1 MDQIYDVYAQNDD
14 IYFIYSEFQKAQ
26 QNKLNREREDKYVS
40 RIKDF
45 INCCIRD
52 EYVKYFKKNT
62 QIETTDRI
70 FHILAPVFY
79 VLIVISVFPQ
89 IVIKLAQLI
98 GFQSPA
104 NMVFLLVIFAL
115 MFKSF
120 QSTLE
125 ISQLQYKIEE
135 LTQKIALEEHKE

>member
-1 MDQIYDVYAQNDD
+1 MSVALRILLIVVSVMNTLN
-14 IYFIYSEFQKAQ
+14 ILRRIRKS
-26 QNKLNREREDKYVS
+26 KL
-40 RIKDF
+40 
-45 INCCIRD
+45 
-52 EYVKYFKKNT
+52 
-62 QIETTDRI
+62 QIEYSI
-70 FHILAPVFY
+70 FWLLFSM

-104 NMVFLLVIFAL
+104 NLVFLLVIFAL

>member
-1 MDQIYDVYAQNDD
+1 MSIALRVLLIIVSVMNTLNILRRIRKSKLQID
-14 IYFIYSEFQKAQ
+14 YS
-26 QNKLNREREDKYVS
+26 
-40 RIKDF
+40 
-45 INCCIRD
+45 
-52 EYVKYFKKNT
+52 
-62 QIETTDRI
+62 I
-70 FHILAPVFY
+70 FWLVFSMI
-79 VLIVISVFPQ
+79 LIVIAVFPQ
-89 IVIKLAQLI
+89 IVIKLAQII

-115 MFKSF
+115 LFKSF

>member
-1 MDQIYDVYAQNDD
+1 MSIALRVLLIIVSVMNTLNILRRIRKSKLQID
-14 IYFIYSEFQKAQ
+14 YS
-26 QNKLNREREDKYVS
+26 
-40 RIKDF
+40 
-45 INCCIRD
+45 
-52 EYVKYFKKNT
+52 
-62 QIETTDRI
+62 I
-70 FHILAPVFY
+70 FWLVFSMI
-79 VLIVISVFPQ
+79 LIVIAVFPQ
-89 IVIKLAQLI
+89 IVIKLAQII

-115 MFKSF
+115 VFKSF

>member
-1 MDQIYDVYAQNDD
+1 MSVALRILLIFVSVMNTLN
-14 IYFIYSEFQKAQ
+14 ILRRIRKS
-26 QNKLNREREDKYVS
+26 KL
-40 RIKDF
+40 
-45 INCCIRD
+45 
-52 EYVKYFKKNT
+52 
-62 QIETTDRI
+62 QIEYSI
-70 FHILAPVFY
+70 FWLLFSM
-79 VLIVISVFPQ
+79 VLIVISIFPQ

>member
-1 MDQIYDVYAQNDD
+1 MSVALRILLIVVSVMNTLN
-14 IYFIYSEFQKAQ
+14 ILRRIRKS
-26 QNKLNREREDKYVS
+26 KL
-40 RIKDF
+40 
-45 INCCIRD
+45 
-52 EYVKYFKKNT
+52 
-62 QIETTDRI
+62 QIEYSI
-70 FHILAPVFY
+70 FWLLFSM
-79 VLIVISVFPQ
+79 VLIVISIFPQ

>member
-1 MDQIYDVYAQNDD
+1 MSIALRVLLIIVSVMNTLNILIRIRKSKLQID
-14 IYFIYSEFQKAQ
+14 YS
-26 QNKLNREREDKYVS
+26 
-40 RIKDF
+40 
-45 INCCIRD
+45 
-52 EYVKYFKKNT
+52 
-62 QIETTDRI
+62 I
-70 FHILAPVFY
+70 FWLVFSMI
-79 VLIVISVFPQ
+79 LIVIAVFPQ
-89 IVIKLAQLI
+89 IVIKLAQRI

>member
-1 MDQIYDVYAQNDD
+1 MSIALRVLLIIVSVMNTLNILRRIRKSKLQID
-14 IYFIYSEFQKAQ
+14 YS
-26 QNKLNREREDKYVS
+26 
-40 RIKDF
+40 
-45 INCCIRD
+45 
-52 EYVKYFKKNT
+52 
-62 QIETTDRI
+62 I
-70 FHILAPVFY
+70 FWLVFSM
-79 VLIVISVFPQ
+79 VLIVIAVFPQ
-89 IVIKLAQLI
+89 IVIKLAQII

>member
-1 MDQIYDVYAQNDD
+1 MSIALRVLLIIVSVMNTLNILRRIRKSKLQID
-14 IYFIYSEFQKAQ
+14 YS
-26 QNKLNREREDKYVS
+26 
-40 RIKDF
+40 
-45 INCCIRD
+45 
-52 EYVKYFKKNT
+52 
-62 QIETTDRI
+62 I
-70 FHILAPVFY
+70 FWLVFSMILT
-79 VLIVISVFPQ
+79 VIAVFPQ
-89 IVIKLAQLI
+89 IVIKLAQII

>member
-1 MDQIYDVYAQNDD
+1 MSIALRVLLIIVSVMNTLN
-14 IYFIYSEFQKAQ
+14 ILRRIRKS
-26 QNKLNREREDKYVS
+26 KL
-40 RIKDF
+40 
-45 INCCIRD
+45 
-52 EYVKYFKKNT
+52 
-62 QIETTDRI
+62 QIEYSI
-70 FHILAPVFY
+70 FWLLFSM

-89 IVIKLAQLI
+89 IVIKLAQII

>member
-1 MDQIYDVYAQNDD
+1 MSIALRILLIVVSVMNTLNILRRIRKSKLQID
-14 IYFIYSEFQKAQ
+14 YS
-26 QNKLNREREDKYVS
+26 
-40 RIKDF
+40 
-45 INCCIRD
+45 
-52 EYVKYFKKNT
+52 
-62 QIETTDRI
+62 I
-70 FHILAPVFY
+70 FWLVFSM
-79 VLIVISVFPQ
+79 VLIVIAIFPQ

-125 ISQLQYKIEE
+125 ISQLQYKLEE
-135 LTQKIALEEHKE
+135 LTQKIALEEHKK

>member
-1 MDQIYDVYAQNDD
+1 MSIALRVLLIIVSVMNTLNILRRIRKSKLQID
-14 IYFIYSEFQKAQ
+14 YS
-26 QNKLNREREDKYVS
+26 
-40 RIKDF
+40 
-45 INCCIRD
+45 
-52 EYVKYFKKNT
+52 
-62 QIETTDRI
+62 I
-70 FHILAPVFY
+70 FWLVFSMI
-79 VLIVISVFPQ
+79 LIVIAVFPQ
-89 IVIKLAQLI
+89 IVIKLAQMI

>member
-1 MDQIYDVYAQNDD
+1 MSIALRVLLIIVSVMNTLNILRRIRKSKLQID
-14 IYFIYSEFQKAQ
+14 YS
-26 QNKLNREREDKYVS
+26 
-40 RIKDF
+40 
-45 INCCIRD
+45 
-52 EYVKYFKKNT
+52 
-62 QIETTDRI
+62 I
-70 FHILAPVFY
+70 FWLVFSMI
-79 VLIVISVFPQ
+79 LIVIAVFPQ
-89 IVIKLAQLI
+89 IVIKLAQII

-104 NMVFLLVIFAL
+104 NMAFLLVIFAL

>member
-1 MDQIYDVYAQNDD
+1 M
-14 IYFIYSEFQKAQ
+14 
-26 QNKLNREREDKYVS
+26 
-40 RIKDF
+40 
-45 INCCIRD
+45 
-52 EYVKYFKKNT
+52 
-62 QIETTDRI
+62 
-70 FHILAPVFY
+70 
-79 VLIVISVFPQ
+79 VLIVISIFPQ

>member
-1 MDQIYDVYAQNDD
+1 MSIALRVLLIIVSVMNTLNILRRIRKSKLQID
-14 IYFIYSEFQKAQ
+14 YS
-26 QNKLNREREDKYVS
+26 
-40 RIKDF
+40 
-45 INCCIRD
+45 
-52 EYVKYFKKNT
+52 
-62 QIETTDRI
+62 I
-70 FHILAPVFY
+70 FWLVFSMI
-79 VLIVISVFPQ
+79 LIVIAVFPQ
-89 IVIKLAQLI
+89 IVIKLAQII

-135 LTQKIALEEHKE
+135 LTQKIALEENK

>member
-1 MDQIYDVYAQNDD
+1 MSIALRVLLIIVSVMNTLNILRRIRKSKLQID
-14 IYFIYSEFQKAQ
+14 YS
-26 QNKLNREREDKYVS
+26 
-40 RIKDF
+40 
-45 INCCIRD
+45 
-52 EYVKYFKKNT
+52 
-62 QIETTDRI
+62 I
-70 FHILAPVFY
+70 FWLVFSMI
-79 VLIVISVFPQ
+79 LIVIAVFPQ
-89 IVIKLAQLI
+89 IVIKLAQII

-135 LTQKIALEEHKE
+135 LTQQIALEEHKE

>member
-1 MDQIYDVYAQNDD
+1 MSIALRVLLIIVSVMNTLNILRRIRKSKLQID
-14 IYFIYSEFQKAQ
+14 YS
-26 QNKLNREREDKYVS
+26 
-40 RIKDF
+40 
-45 INCCIRD
+45 
-52 EYVKYFKKNT
+52 
-62 QIETTDRI
+62 I
-70 FHILAPVFY
+70 FWLVFSII
-79 VLIVISVFPQ
+79 LIVIAVFPQ
-89 IVIKLAQLI
+89 IVIKLAQII

>member
-1 MDQIYDVYAQNDD
+1 MSIALRVLLIIVSVMNTLNILRRIRKSKLQID
-14 IYFIYSEFQKAQ
+14 YS
-26 QNKLNREREDKYVS
+26 
-40 RIKDF
+40 
-45 INCCIRD
+45 
-52 EYVKYFKKNT
+52 
-62 QIETTDRI
+62 I
-70 FHILAPVFY
+70 FWLVFSMI
-79 VLIVISVFPQ
+79 LIVIAVFPQ
-89 IVIKLAQLI
+89 IVIKLAQII

-120 QSTLE
+120 QTTLE

>member
-1 MDQIYDVYAQNDD
+1 MSIALRVLLIIVSVMNTLNILRRIRKSKLQID
-14 IYFIYSEFQKAQ
+14 YS
-26 QNKLNREREDKYVS
+26 
-40 RIKDF
+40 
-45 INCCIRD
+45 
-52 EYVKYFKKNT
+52 
-62 QIETTDRI
+62 I
-70 FHILAPVFY
+70 FWLVFSMI
-79 VLIVISVFPQ
+79 LIVIAVFPQ
-89 IVIKLAQLI
+89 IVIKLAQII
-98 GFQSPA
+98 GFQSPV

>member
-1 MDQIYDVYAQNDD
+1 MSVALRILLIVVSVMNTLN
-14 IYFIYSEFQKAQ
+14 ILRRIRKS
-26 QNKLNREREDKYVS
+26 KL
-40 RIKDF
+40 
-45 INCCIRD
+45 
-52 EYVKYFKKNT
+52 
-62 QIETTDRI
+62 QIEYSI
-70 FHILAPVFY
+70 FWLLFSM

>member
-1 MDQIYDVYAQNDD
+1 MSIALRVLLIIVSVMNTLNILRRIRKSKLQID
-14 IYFIYSEFQKAQ
+14 YS
-26 QNKLNREREDKYVS
+26 
-40 RIKDF
+40 
-45 INCCIRD
+45 
-52 EYVKYFKKNT
+52 
-62 QIETTDRI
+62 I
-70 FHILAPVFY
+70 FWLVFSMI
-79 VLIVISVFPQ
+79 LIVIAVFPQ
-89 IVIKLAQLI
+89 IVIKLAQII

-135 LTQKIALEEHKE
+135 LTQEIALEEHKE

>member
-1 MDQIYDVYAQNDD
+1 MSIALRVLLIIVSVMNTLNILRRVRKSKLQID
-14 IYFIYSEFQKAQ
+14 YS
-26 QNKLNREREDKYVS
+26 
-40 RIKDF
+40 
-45 INCCIRD
+45 
-52 EYVKYFKKNT
+52 
-62 QIETTDRI
+62 I
-70 FHILAPVFY
+70 FWLVFSMI
-79 VLIVISVFPQ
+79 LIVIAVFPQ
-89 IVIKLAQLI
+89 IVIKLAQII

>member
-1 MDQIYDVYAQNDD
+1 MSIALRVLLIIVSVMNTLNILRRIRKSKLQID
-14 IYFIYSEFQKAQ
+14 YS
-26 QNKLNREREDKYVS
+26 
-40 RIKDF
+40 
-45 INCCIRD
+45 
-52 EYVKYFKKNT
+52 
-62 QIETTDRI
+62 I
-70 FHILAPVFY
+70 FWLVFSMI
-79 VLIVISVFPQ
+79 LIVIAVFPQ
-89 IVIKLAQLI
+89 IVIKLAQII

-115 MFKSF
+115 MFRSF

>member
-1 MDQIYDVYAQNDD
+1 MSIALRVLLIIVSVMNTLNILRRIRKSKLQID
-14 IYFIYSEFQKAQ
+14 YS
-26 QNKLNREREDKYVS
+26 
-40 RIKDF
+40 
-45 INCCIRD
+45 
-52 EYVKYFKKNT
+52 
-62 QIETTDRI
+62 I
-70 FHILAPVFY
+70 FWLVFSMI
-79 VLIVISVFPQ
+79 LIVIAVFPQ
-89 IVIKLAQLI
+89 IVIKLAQII

>member
-1 MDQIYDVYAQNDD
+1 MSISLRVLLIIVSVMNTLNILRRIRKSKLQID
-14 IYFIYSEFQKAQ
+14 YS
-26 QNKLNREREDKYVS
+26 
-40 RIKDF
+40 
-45 INCCIRD
+45 
-52 EYVKYFKKNT
+52 
-62 QIETTDRI
+62 I
-70 FHILAPVFY
+70 FWLVFSMI
-79 VLIVISVFPQ
+79 LIVIAVFPQ
-89 IVIKLAQLI
+89 IVIKLAQII

>member
-1 MDQIYDVYAQNDD
+1 MSVALRILLIVVSVMNTLN
-14 IYFIYSEFQKAQ
+14 ILRRIRKS
-26 QNKLNREREDKYVS
+26 KL
-40 RIKDF
+40 
-45 INCCIRD
+45 
-52 EYVKYFKKNT
+52 
-62 QIETTDRI
+62 QIEYSI
-70 FHILAPVFY
+70 FWLLFSM

-98 GFQSPA
+98 GYQSPA

>member
-1 MDQIYDVYAQNDD
+1 MSVALRILLIVVSVMNTLN
-14 IYFIYSEFQKAQ
+14 ILRRIRKS
-26 QNKLNREREDKYVS
+26 KL
-40 RIKDF
+40 
-45 INCCIRD
+45 
-52 EYVKYFKKNT
+52 
-62 QIETTDRI
+62 QIEYSI
-70 FHILAPVFY
+70 FWLLFSM

-120 QSTLE
+120 QLTLE

>member
-1 MDQIYDVYAQNDD
+1 MSIALRVLLIIVSVMNTLNILRRIRKSKLQID
-14 IYFIYSEFQKAQ
+14 YS
-26 QNKLNREREDKYVS
+26 
-40 RIKDF
+40 
-45 INCCIRD
+45 
-52 EYVKYFKKNT
+52 
-62 QIETTDRI
+62 I
-70 FHILAPVFY
+70 FWLVFSMI
-79 VLIVISVFPQ
+79 LIVIAVFPQ
-89 IVIKLAQLI
+89 IVIKLAQII

-115 MFKSF
+115 MFKLF

>member
-1 MDQIYDVYAQNDD
+1 MSVALRILLIVVSVMNTLNILRRIRKSKLQID
-14 IYFIYSEFQKAQ
+14 YS
-26 QNKLNREREDKYVS
+26 
-40 RIKDF
+40 
-45 INCCIRD
+45 
-52 EYVKYFKKNT
+52 
-62 QIETTDRI
+62 I
-70 FHILAPVFY
+70 FWLLFSM

>member
-1 MDQIYDVYAQNDD
+1 MSIALRVLLIIVSVMNTLNILRRIRKSKLQID
-14 IYFIYSEFQKAQ
+14 YS
-26 QNKLNREREDKYVS
+26 
-40 RIKDF
+40 
-45 INCCIRD
+45 
-52 EYVKYFKKNT
+52 
-62 QIETTDRI
+62 I
-70 FHILAPVFY
+70 FWLVFSM
-79 VLIVISVFPQ
+79 VLIVIAVFPQ
-89 IVIKLAQLI
+89 IVIKLAQII

-125 ISQLQYKIEE
+125 MSLLQYKIEQ

>member
-1 MDQIYDVYAQNDD
+1 MSIALRVLLIIVSVMNTLNILRRIRKSKLQID
-14 IYFIYSEFQKAQ
+14 YS
-26 QNKLNREREDKYVS
+26 
-40 RIKDF
+40 
-45 INCCIRD
+45 
-52 EYVKYFKKNT
+52 
-62 QIETTDRI
+62 I
-70 FHILAPVFY
+70 FWLVFSMI
-79 VLIVISVFPQ
+79 LIVIAVFPQ
-89 IVIKLAQLI
+89 IVIKLAQII

-135 LTQKIALEEHKE
+135 LTQKIALEENKE

>member
-1 MDQIYDVYAQNDD
+1 MSIALRVLLIIVSVMNTLNILRRIRKSKLQIH
-14 IYFIYSEFQKAQ
+14 YS
-26 QNKLNREREDKYVS
+26 
-40 RIKDF
+40 
-45 INCCIRD
+45 
-52 EYVKYFKKNT
+52 
-62 QIETTDRI
+62 I
-70 FHILAPVFY
+70 FWLVFSMI
-79 VLIVISVFPQ
+79 LIVIAVFPQ
-89 IVIKLAQLI
+89 IVIKLAQII

>member
-1 MDQIYDVYAQNDD
+1 MSIALRVLLIIVSVMNTLNILRRIRKSKLQID
-14 IYFIYSEFQKAQ
+14 YS
-26 QNKLNREREDKYVS
+26 
-40 RIKDF
+40 
-45 INCCIRD
+45 
-52 EYVKYFKKNT
+52 
-62 QIETTDRI
+62 I
-70 FHILAPVFY
+70 FWLVFSMI
-79 VLIVISVFPQ
+79 LIVIAVFPQ
-89 IVIKLAQLI
+89 IVNKLAQII

>member
-1 MDQIYDVYAQNDD
+1 MSVALRILLIVVSVMNTLN
-14 IYFIYSEFQKAQ
+14 ILRRIRKS
-26 QNKLNREREDKYVS
+26 KL
-40 RIKDF
+40 
-45 INCCIRD
+45 
-52 EYVKYFKKNT
+52 
-62 QIETTDRI
+62 QIEYSI
-70 FHILAPVFY
+70 FWLLFSM

-135 LTQKIALEEHKE
+135 LKQKIALEEHKE

>member
-1 MDQIYDVYAQNDD
+1 MSIALRVLLIIVSVMNTLNILRRIRKSKLQID
-14 IYFIYSEFQKAQ
+14 YS
-26 QNKLNREREDKYVS
+26 
-40 RIKDF
+40 
-45 INCCIRD
+45 
-52 EYVKYFKKNT
+52 
-62 QIETTDRI
+62 I
-70 FHILAPVFY
+70 FWLVFSMI
-79 VLIVISVFPQ
+79 LIVIAVFPQ
-89 IVIKLAQLI
+89 IVIKLAQII
-98 GFQSPA
+98 GFQSSA

>member
-1 MDQIYDVYAQNDD
+1 MSVALRILLIVVSVMNTLN
-14 IYFIYSEFQKAQ
+14 ILRRIRKS
-26 QNKLNREREDKYVS
+26 KL
-40 RIKDF
+40 
-45 INCCIRD
+45 
-52 EYVKYFKKNT
+52 
-62 QIETTDRI
+62 QIEYSI
-70 FHILAPVFY
+70 FWLLFSM

-104 NMVFLLVIFAL
+104 NMVFL
-115 MFKSF
+115 FKSF

>member
-1 MDQIYDVYAQNDD
+1 MSVALRILLIVVSVMNTLN
-14 IYFIYSEFQKAQ
+14 ILKRIRKS
-26 QNKLNREREDKYVS
+26 KL
-40 RIKDF
+40 
-45 INCCIRD
+45 
-52 EYVKYFKKNT
+52 
-62 QIETTDRI
+62 QIEYSI
-70 FHILAPVFY
+70 FWLLFSM